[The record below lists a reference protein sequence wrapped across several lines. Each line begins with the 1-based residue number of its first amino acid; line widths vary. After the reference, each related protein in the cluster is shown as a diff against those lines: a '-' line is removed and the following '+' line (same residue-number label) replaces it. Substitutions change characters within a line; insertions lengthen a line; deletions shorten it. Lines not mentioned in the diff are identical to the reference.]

1 MGEPGYDSRSCPS
14 CHSIGPPKDGCQNLW
29 HVEVRP
35 SHAIVPSPS
44 KPRPADPLAR
54 ELADGL
60 RTVAHYPQR
69 EGSAGRT
76 LEEAKE
82 EWILRAL
89 ARTGHGEPVPARM
102 VMGRS
107 ELWCEDHGQVLHFQ
121 DSVSLRTLMFE
132 ARRHWREQHQ

>member
-44 KPRPADPLAR
+44 KPRPADP
-54 ELADGL
+54 
-60 RTVAHYPQR
+60 
-69 EGSAGRT
+69 
-76 LEEAKE
+76 
-82 EWILRAL
+82 L